1 VCSSKG
7 SPSVA
12 TQQQQ
17 QQQQQQQATAPAK
30 APAESDI
37 LQAALDAVTGLA
49 TALSDDADQQLSSA
63 TAAALPLLRMAGS
76 SSHPLVQQ
84 VRDGLRQLHR
94 AAASASGMPAGV
106 QQAVMAALRSMAA
119 QPTVEAP
126 PVEQAGAGAAGAGAG
141 AAPTAATLGAMG
153 PQAAVAQQ
161 KHSCEQQAW
170 IQEQPCQV
178 CGSPDGDQLVYDAC
192 LRCWHLE
199 HVVPAPLAAVPEG
212 TWLCSECEAVAGLK
226 EAVEEALSYHGRWV
240 MSKFPR
246 VAKAFWGQVSYSS
259 MGCCSI
265 MYSDGETWDG
275 VSVRQVR
282 GQDVLEGHSWVK
294 LQPGGPTQEVLDVFQ
309 EKGWLVGAES

>member
-1 VCSSKG
+1 VQQ
-7 SPSVA
+7 PAVQR
-12 TQQQQ
+12 QQQD
-17 QQQQQQQATAPAK
+17 APAL
-30 APAESDI
+30 AESDI
-37 LQAALDAVTGLA
+37 LLAALDAVTGLA
-49 TALSDDADQQLSSA
+49 MALSDDADRELSSV
-63 TAAALPLLRMAGS
+63 TAATVPLLRMAGS

-84 VRDGLRQLHR
+84 VRDGLRQMHK
-94 AAASASGMPAGV
+94 AAVSGSGMPAGV
-106 QQAVMAALRSMAA
+106 QQAVMTALRSLAA
-119 QPTVEAP
+119 QPADEAA
-126 PVEQAGAGAAGAGAG
+126 PVEQAGARAGAG
-141 AAPTAATLGAMG
+141 AAAAGPAEAMG
-153 PQAAVAQQ
+153 PSGAKQ
-161 KHSCEQQAW
+161 KHSSEQQAW

-178 CGSPDGDQLVYDAC
+178 CGSPDGDQLVCDAC

-199 HVVPAPLAAVPEG
+199 HVVPAPLAVVPEG

-246 VAKAFWGQVSYSS
+246 VAKPFLGQVSYSS

-265 MYSDGETWDG
+265 KYSDGEAWDG

-294 LQPGGPTQEVLDVFQ
+294 LQPGGPPQEVLDVFQ